1 MSLTTI
7 ATTILLGF
15 VLLGMVPVVTLLAQF
30 FIAGLHGIYNPYS
43 NCAPYTPN
51 VAVLIPAW
59 NEADVI
65 GYSIDKLVTVDYPLE
80 SLRIYVLDDGSSD
93 NTLEVV
99 ESKMAAYPNNVFY
112 LRNQVGGKGKANV
125 INFGLKQ
132 VLADPWAEM
141 IMITDADVIYEK
153 NILLKLTRHFVDPEI
168 GAATAYIRVAQNP
181 GNFLTHSISAEY
193 ILSQALARRAQNVM
207 GCLACLAGGAQM
219 HSRSNLEA
227 LGGKINTETL
237 AEDTYTTFLTQLNHK
252 RAIYEGHSVVDAN
265 EPDDLVSLWK
275 QRFRWGRGNVQIT
288 RAFKSIW
295 FRRKNTSGLGGIF
308 FGLTWFSTLFM
319 PITMITTS
327 ISLIIL
333 FFINASL
340 SWHIFRAFYM
350 ISAASY
356 IFSSLLSF
364 SIDSG
369 TMKRAWIASLLFP
382 GIVSL
387 SMIAISIYPAAI
399 GFFIEPGESLFNWQ
413 GGLLLFMYA
422 WISMCMFFAWLIYRI
437 ARLRIF
443 PEKFIQFLLAIV
455 GYGPLLCT
463 ITLMAIIAEFRKST
477 TVWDK
482 TEKKLQPPDNR
493 KQRPYRYLTFEQ
505 TLEKDVKA
513 EHRFLLDEILIV
525 IFIFTFFTFIRYIF

>member
-1 MSLTTI
+1 MSSIELLTYF
-7 ATTILLGF
+7 LLAI
-15 VLLGMVPVVTLLAQF
+15 VLLGMVPIVTLLAQF

-43 NCAPYTPN
+43 NCEPYTPN
-51 VAVLIPAW
+51 VAILIPAW

-65 GYSIDKLVTVDYPLE
+65 GYSIDKLIKVDYPLE
-80 SLRIYVLDDGSSD
+80 SLRIFILDDGSED
-93 NTLEVV
+93 NTYEVV
-99 ESKMAAYPNNVFY
+99 HSKMAEYPNNVFY
-112 LRNQVGGKGKANV
+112 LRNEVGGKGKANV
-125 INFGLKQ
+125 INFGLKH
-132 VLADPWAEM
+132 VLANDWAQT

-153 NILLKLTRHFVDPEI
+153 NILLKLTRHFVDPKI
-168 GAATAYIRVAQNP
+168 GAATAYIRVAQKP

-193 ILSQALARRAQNVM
+193 ILSQAIARRAQNVM

-219 HSRSNLEA
+219 HSRENIEL
-227 LGGKINTETL
+227 LGGQINTDTL

-252 RAIYEGHSVVDAN
+252 SAIYEGHSVVDAN
-265 EPDDLVSLWK
+265 EPDDLLALWK

-288 RAFKSIW
+288 RAFKDVW
-295 FRRKNTSGLGGIF
+295 FQRKNTSGLGGIF

-333 FFINASL
+333 YFINAGL
-340 SWHIFRAFYM
+340 SWEIFRFFYM

-369 TMKRAWIASLLFP
+369 TMQRAWFACLLFP

-387 SMIAISIYPAAI
+387 TMIAISIYPRLI
-399 GFFIEPGESLFNWQ
+399 GFVINPNDSLFNWQ

-422 WISMCMFFAWLIYRI
+422 WISLCMVCAWIVYRI
-437 ARLRIF
+437 AKLRVF
-443 PEKFIQFLLAIV
+443 PEKFIQFLLSIV
-455 GYGPLLCT
+455 GYGPLLCA

-482 TEKKLQPPDNR
+482 TEKKLHVDNR
-493 KQRPYRYLTFEQ
+493 KPTPYRYLTFEQ

-513 EHRFLLDEILIV
+513 EHKFLLDEILIL
-525 IFIFTFFTFIRYIF
+525 IFIFTFFTFIHYIL